1 MSKDGIVNLL
11 KRIESLN
18 RTASIMRIVEPF
30 ASKLQAAS
38 TVTLPV
44 IFNIFE
50 ERYISKDYVEL
61 MEISKTIDMSLTTDQ
76 VSLIEENTHGQHA
89 SNNWYLQRA
98 GRITASKLKS
108 VCRTYKESPSLSLIK
123 DICYPAKA
131 LFRTKAINWGL
142 EHESV
147 AVGVYK
153 KTMEENHEDFIINE
167 VGLVPNTFEVAT
179 IRSISR

>member
-1 MSKDGIVNLL
+1 
-11 KRIESLN
+11 
-18 RTASIMRIVEPF
+18 MRIVEPF

-76 VSLIEENTHGQHA
+76 VSLIEENTQGQHA

-108 VCRTYKESPSLSLIK
+108 VCRTNEESPSLSLIK
-123 DICYPAKA
+123 RHM
-131 LFRTKAINWGL
+131 L
-142 EHESV
+142 S
-147 AVGVYK
+147 
-153 KTMEENHEDFIINE
+153 
-167 VGLVPNTFEVAT
+167 
-179 IRSISR
+179 S